1 MKKSLG
7 FQVMIDK
14 RVNIFPYILIKAA
27 QNSLHPYL
35 NYHQEHFSE
44 NPVTGFDSKAIE
56 NVNPLDSVPSK
67 AVI

>member
-7 FQVMIDK
+7 FQVVIDK
-14 RVNIFPYILIKAA
+14 RVNIFPHILTKAA

-35 NYHQEHFSE
+35 YCHQEHFSE
-44 NPVTGFDSKAIE
+44 NPVAGFDSKAIE
-56 NVNPLDSVPSK
+56 NVNLLDSVPPK